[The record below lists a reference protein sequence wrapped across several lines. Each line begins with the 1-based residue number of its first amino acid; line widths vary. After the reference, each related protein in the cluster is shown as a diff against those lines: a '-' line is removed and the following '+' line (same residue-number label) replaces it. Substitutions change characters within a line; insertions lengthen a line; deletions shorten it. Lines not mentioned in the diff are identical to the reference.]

1 MNREEYTQRVLD
13 ALGRLTPKEI
23 SAVRT
28 EIEGHIEDHMES
40 LLELGYDE
48 TLAEE
53 RTMAAMGDPE
63 EVGRELN
70 KQYPIRWQILK
81 DIATA
86 FTGILLV
93 LALFLGSSYSD
104 FWQSLVV
111 RFDPVQGSGD
121 EPMGWTATPNVHLT
135 AGNDVVRAYQVSVWQ
150 SPSGPVATVYLCA
163 YDHIP
168 GGVVS
173 TTLEKTGVLTLKN
186 PRGEEA
192 EVAAIKTNGCYS
204 AKYYRA
210 YVPLED
216 GDTHMTLHYTQYGQT
231 SSCEIP
237 LPEVT
242 P

>member
-1 MNREEYTQRVLD
+1 MNREEYTQRVLS

-48 TLAEE
+48 KLAEE

-70 KQYPIRWQILK
+70 KQYPLFWLILK
-81 DIATA
+81 DLATG
-86 FTGILLV
+86 FIIIFLM
-93 LALFLGSSYSD
+93 LALVFGGQNSD
-104 FWQSLVV
+104 FGKGLVV
-111 RFDPVQGSGD
+111 RFDPARESGSAPTGRTIQTD
-121 EPMGWTATPNVHLT
+121 ARLT
-135 AGNDVVRAYQVSVWQ
+135 AGNDTLRAYQVSVWK
-150 SPSGPVATVYLCA
+150 SPPGPVATVYLCA

>member
-1 MNREEYTQRVLD
+1 MNREEYTQRVLS

-48 TLAEE
+48 KLAEE

-111 RFDPVQGSGD
+111 RFDPVRGSGD
-121 EPMGWTATPNVHLT
+121 EPMGWTERQMYTLPPEMML
-135 AGNDVVRAYQVSVWQ
+135 
-150 SPSGPVATVYLCA
+150 SGPIRCRCGSPLPALLPRCIFA
-163 YDHIP
+163 P
-168 GGVVS
+168 M
-173 TTLEKTGVLTLKN
+173 TTFPGVLS
-186 PRGEEA
+186 PPPWRRQA
-192 EVAAIKTNGCYS
+192 F
-204 AKYYRA
+204 
-210 YVPLED
+210 
-216 GDTHMTLHYTQYGQT
+216 
-231 SSCEIP
+231 
-237 LPEVT
+237 
-242 P
+242 

>member
-1 MNREEYTQRVLD
+1 MTRSEYVERVLSVMKHVTGEEREAIRAEID
-13 ALGRLTPKEI
+13 A
-23 SAVRT
+23 
-28 EIEGHIEDHMES
+28 HIEDHICG
-40 LLELGYDE
+40 LLELDYPED
-48 TLAEE
+48 LAEE
-53 RTMAAMGDPE
+53 RTMALMGDPE
-63 EVGRELN
+63 EVGRELS

-111 RFDPVQGSGD
+111 RFDPVRGSGD

-150 SPSGPVATVYLCA
+150 SPSSPVATVYLCA

-186 PRGEEA
+186 QRGEEA